1 MTLLQLEYFQEI
13 AREKSISV
21 AAKKLGVSP
30 STLSITM
37 NRLEDELGYSL
48 FEHCGKNILLTPY
61 GKEVLS
67 YSYVILHVIEDIEL
81 DFKEKHGIENKGKIS
96 IGITDSNYY
105 GDWILELLD
114 QHPDLK
120 LNMIQ
125 MSREEIYNNLL
136 LGNLDFGISN
146 KLEYPEQLNFKLLFS
161 QPYQLLV
168 FQDHPLASKG
178 MITLDELAKEPLISL
193 PPSHK
198 NRMIDSLCQ
207 EVCLHPNIIFEG
219 DSDIMCEMFHFNI
232 GSILTCAHNS
242 RQWMKFSDDNYS
254 MLNIEGVTSRYE
266 MYLIWPKYRYLSKQA
281 RVFKDYVFD
290 YYHI

>member
-13 AREKSISV
+13 AIEKSLSV

-37 NRLEDELGYSL
+37 NRLEEELGYSL

-61 GKEVLS
+61 GKEVLN

-81 DFKEKHGIENKGKIS
+81 DFREKRGMDNKEKIS

-114 QHPDLK
+114 QYPDLK

-125 MSREEIYNNLL
+125 MSREEIYSNLL

-146 KLEYPEQLNFKLLFS
+146 KLEHPEQLNFKLLFS

-168 FQDHPLASKG
+168 FQDHPFANKS
-178 MITLDELAKEPLISL
+178 MISLDELSKEPLISL

-242 RQWMKFSDDNYS
+242 RQWMKLSDDNYS
-254 MLNIEGVTSRYE
+254 MLNIEGVSSRYE
-266 MYLIWPKYRYLSKQA
+266 MYLIWPKYRYLSKWA
-281 RVFKDYVFD
+281 RVFKDYVFN